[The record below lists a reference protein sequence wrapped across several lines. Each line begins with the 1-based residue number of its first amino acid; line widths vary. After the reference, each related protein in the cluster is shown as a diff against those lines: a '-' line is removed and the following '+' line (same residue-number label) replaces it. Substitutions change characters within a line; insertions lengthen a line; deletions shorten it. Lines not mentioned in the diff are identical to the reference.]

1 MKRLLTFALLLLALC
16 SFRPDRKPTGSGLK
30 WVQSPFFFFNIPD
43 SSVWADLGAEKGWVH
58 FDMAR
63 DPWYIK
69 MLMGQDTVILPIH
82 KKDTLRL
89 PVYVV
94 KKDSMTLKGYITR
107 YTLMQKID
115 SLMALVYTRHV
126 LDSLL
131 NTKQDTLHNPI
142 VQTDSTHKYVTPFQ
156 LSFKVEKVT
165 GKSLVLDTE
174 IAKIHALHAD
184 DQDIS
189 AMWHTNRTA
198 LDAVSQINSG
208 DNAENSLYSGLALSK
223 ENALGNPTV
232 NGYVLSSTIAGIRSW
247 ITPQSGPIG
256 ATGATGAQG
265 IQGPIGPTGATGT
278 SGSTGANGAQGI
290 QGLTGNTGPS
300 GATGLT
306 GSTGAAGTNG
316 SPGAQ
321 GIQGIKG
328 DTGSIG
334 ATGSPGI
341 QGTQGPTGSPGT
353 TGAAGTSAYQSA
365 LNLGYVGT
373 ETAWQAS
380 LKGATGNTGATGA
393 QGIQGITGNAG
404 AVGATGPTGP
414 TGNTGAAGTNGATGA
429 QGIQGLKG
437 DTGATGATGGQ
448 GIQGIQGSIG
458 STGSTGATGTSAY
471 QSALNLGYVGTE
483 AAWQA
488 SLKGATGNTGA
499 TGAQGIQGITGNAG
513 AVGATGP
520 TGPTGNTGAAGT
532 NGATGAQGIQGIKGD
547 TGLTGNTGPAGS
559 QGIQGVKGNTGS
571 TGPTGPTG
579 NDGSAGTNGAQGIQG
594 IKGDTGASGSQGIQ
608 GATGLRGLPGSDA
621 NVTKANVEAVLTGA
635 LSSHTHD
642 YLPLSGGT
650 LSGALNGTS
659 ASFSSS
665 VSASNFCDSDSRLKY
680 LLGVLTPA
688 DYNKI
693 SSLRFHKYSFKSD
706 TTNTLRYGVVAQEIE
721 EILPELVHT
730 NEQGMKSVNY
740 IDMLVLLVAQ
750 QKEAIEFL
758 NNRVKELENN
768 NHFNY

>member
-16 SFRPDRKPTGSGLK
+16 SFLPDRKPTGSGLK

-69 MLMGQDTVILPIH
+69 ILMGQDTVILPIH

-142 VQTDSTHKYVTPFQ
+142 VQADSIQKYVTPFQ
-156 LSFKVEKVT
+156 LSFKVEKVN

-189 AMWHTNRTA
+189 AMWHSNRVA
-198 LDAVSQINSG
+198 LDAVSQTNSG
-208 DNAENSLYSGLALSK
+208 DNAVNSQYSGLALSK

-247 ITPQSGPIG
+247 ITPQSGPTG

-265 IQGPIGPTGATGT
+265 IQGPIGPIGATGT
-278 SGSTGANGAQGI
+278 PGSTGANGAQGI
-290 QGLTGNTGPS
+290 QGLTGTP
-300 GATGLT
+300 GATGAT
-306 GSTGAAGTNG
+306 GPAGPTGNTGAPGTNG
-316 SPGAQ
+316 APGAQ

-328 DTGSIG
+328 DTGS
-334 ATGSPGI
+334 
-341 QGTQGPTGSPGT
+341 
-353 TGAAGTSAYQSA
+353 
-365 LNLGYVGT
+365 
-373 ETAWQAS
+373 
-380 LKGATGNTGATGA
+380 
-393 QGIQGITGNAG
+393 
-404 AVGATGPTGP
+404 
-414 TGNTGAAGTNGATGA
+414 
-429 QGIQGLKG
+429 
-437 DTGATGATGGQ
+437 TGATGGQ
-448 GIQGIQGSIG
+448 GIQGIQGATG
-458 STGSTGATGTSAY
+458 STGSTGSTGTSAY

-513 AVGATGP
+513 AAGATGP

-532 NGATGAQGIQGIKGD
+532 NGATGAQGIQGIKGDAGATGATGGQGIQGIQGPTGSTGSTGATGTSAYQSALNLGYVGTEAAWQASLRGATGNTGAQGAQGIQGITGNTGPAGAAGTNGSQGIQGIKGD

-594 IKGDTGASGSQGIQ
+594 IKGDTGATGSQGIQ

-680 LLGVLTPA
+680 LLGVISPA

-693 SSLRFHKYSFKSD
+693 SSLKFHKYSFKSD
-706 TTNTLRYGVVAQEIE
+706 DTNTLRYGVVAQEIE
-721 EILPELVHT
+721 GLLPELVHT